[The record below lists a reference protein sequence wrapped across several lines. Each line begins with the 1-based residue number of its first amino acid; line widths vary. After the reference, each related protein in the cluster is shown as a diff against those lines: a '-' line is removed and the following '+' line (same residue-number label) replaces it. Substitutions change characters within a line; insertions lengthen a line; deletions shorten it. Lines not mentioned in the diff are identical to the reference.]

1 MKTKKKS
8 CRRGGSC
15 GRRGGK
21 TCSKR
26 KGCTSKQSGGAMCA
40 AGLCGVTAGKMGT
53 FMAASGLTGY
63 KLFSMGGS
71 IKTKNGKKKKL
82 SRHQRFKYIDNSG
95 KEVDFEIR
103 QKDKKIT
110 IKNGKKKTEKTYK
123 KLKSAINR
131 YDRKIKE
138 CIKKGFDKC

>member
-8 CRRGGSC
+8 YRRRGSC
-15 GRRGGK
+15 GRRK
-21 TCSKR
+21 EY
-26 KGCTSKQSGGAMCA
+26 TSKQRGGAMCA
-40 AGLCGVTAGKMGT
+40 TGLCGVTAGKIGSLV
-53 FMAASGLTGY
+53 AAGGFTGY
-63 KLFSMGGS
+63 KLFSMGGT
-71 IKTKNGKKKKL
+71 IKTKNGKKKKI

-95 KEVDFEIR
+95 KEIDFEIR

-123 KLKSAINR
+123 KLQSATNR

>member
-8 CRRGGSC
+8 CRRGG
-15 GRRGGK
+15 RRGGCK

-26 KGCTSKQSGGAMCA
+26 KGCTSKQRGGAMCA
-40 AGLCGVTAGKMGT
+40 TGLCGVTAAKIGS
-53 FMAASGLTGY
+53 FVAAGGFTGY
-63 KLFSMGGS
+63 KLFSMGS
-71 IKTKNGKKKKL
+71 SMKTKNGKKKKI
-82 SRHQRFKYIDNSG
+82 SRHQRFKYTDNSG
-95 KEVDFEIR
+95 EEVDFEIR

-138 CIKKGFDKC
+138 CIKKGFDKY